1 MATAS
6 EFSQF
11 LFRLAKA
18 IPRFAPD
25 LNDRDLFTIWYAE
38 FGKLTT
44 AELSTAFQTAVRKF
58 STFPSIAELMATIG
72 KAEQSEQDKAREVAE
87 RILGAMSKFGQT
99 NGSGESARK
108 KAQQI
113 DDYIGPIGVEVVKMA
128 GGWNNVCEMTDN
140 DNLATMKA
148 QWRGLA
154 ESIARRGVKSI
165 DTPPDFAALPAEAK
179 ALVEG
184 MRL

>member
-1 MATAS
+1 MATAT
-6 EFSQF
+6 EFANF
-11 LFRLAKA
+11 LLRLSKA

-44 AELSTAFQTAVRKF
+44 AELTTAFQTAVRKF
-58 STFPSIAELMATIG
+58 SSFPSIAELMATIG

-87 RILGAMSKFGQT
+87 RILGAMAKFGQT
-99 NGSGESARK
+99 NGTGESAKRK
-108 KAQQI
+108 WEQI
-113 DDYIGPIGVEVVKMA
+113 AAFIGPIGVDVVTMA
-128 GGWNNVCEMTDN
+128 GGWNQICETTDN

-154 ESIARRGVKSI
+154 ESIARRGPKALE
-165 DTPPDFAALPAEAK
+165 TPPDFAALPPQAQALAE
-179 ALVEG
+179 
-184 MRL
+184 RLLR